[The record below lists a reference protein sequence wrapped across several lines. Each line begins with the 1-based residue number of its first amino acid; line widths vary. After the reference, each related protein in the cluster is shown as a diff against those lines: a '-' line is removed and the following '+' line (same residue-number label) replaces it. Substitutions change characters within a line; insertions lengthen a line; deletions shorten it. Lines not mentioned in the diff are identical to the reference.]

1 MADVT
6 EKKKI
11 IILDDHLVIMQGV
24 KQLLSQRP
32 DFEVASMVTSVSQL
46 LEELA
51 VPFDILMLDLNL
63 KGKNSLD
70 HLADIRSKQPRLKV
84 LIFSS
89 YHTPSTV
96 KRALQGKVNGYLLKD
111 VDQQGLVEALQ
122 IISSGKIYLDPR
134 LPLDPHMKSE
144 RLDQVFEDDFIKQSA
159 LTAREAEIMQ
169 AIVDGLDNQGIAAQL
184 FISPH
189 TVQTHRKKL
198 FKKLGV
204 HSAAELIKF
213 VLKQR
218 QG

>member
-1 MADVT
+1 M

-24 KQLLSQRP
+24 KQLLAGRP
-32 DFEVASMVTSVSQL
+32 DFEVISMVTSVSQL
-46 LEELA
+46 LEALSL
-51 VPFDILMLDLNL
+51 PFDILMLDLNL

-70 HLADIRSKQPRLKV
+70 HLAAIRSKQPRLKV

-96 KRALQGKVNGYLLKD
+96 KRALQGKVDGYLLKD
-111 VDQQGLVEALQ
+111 VDQQGLIEALKA
-122 IISSGKIYLDPR
+122 IGAGDTYLDPR
-134 LPLDPHMKSE
+134 LQAHAYLNPPQ
-144 RLDQVFEDDFIKQSA
+144 LDQVFKDDFIKQAA
-159 LTAREAEIMQ
+159 LTAREVEIMH
-169 AIVDGLDNQGIAAQL
+169 AIVDGLDNQGIAEKL
-184 FISPH
+184 FISRH